1 MSDLRDRLARLLC
14 VTTIAVDGWPTGVS
28 FAWSDLQ
35 PRSQARWRTIADA
48 LLASEEW
55 RTREAAVME
64 AAGNYA
70 DLWRLVHEREDE
82 LGPALAEDIIRLGY
96 LRGALFGA
104 LARLAETRGEET
116 E

>member
-48 LLASEEW
+48 LLASEAW
-55 RTREAAVME
+55 QAREAVVE
-64 AAGNYA
+64 AATA
-70 DLWRLVHEREDE
+70 QH
-82 LGPALAEDIIRLGY
+82 
-96 LRGALFGA
+96 LRGTNRQHGLQPCAECAA
-104 LARLAETRGEET
+104 LARLAETRGEEKT
-116 E
+116 NDR